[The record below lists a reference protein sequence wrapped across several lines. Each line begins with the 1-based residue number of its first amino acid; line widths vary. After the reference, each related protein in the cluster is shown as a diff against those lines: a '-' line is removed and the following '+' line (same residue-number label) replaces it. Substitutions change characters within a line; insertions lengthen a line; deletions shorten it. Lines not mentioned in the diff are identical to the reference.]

1 LKHSFTISIS
11 SVEIQGKRVKY
22 NTDVEDVSNIYEGG
36 QYRMEKKLKG
46 SNTHDLKT
54 NSTWFG
60 GQDLPEFKKKNNNN
74 WKLDKTGKEYDH
86 NHKFGL
92 ASMS

>member
-60 GQDLPEFKKKNNNN
+60 GQDLPEFKKKTTTIGN
-74 WKLDKTGKEYDH
+74 WIKLGKNMITTINLVWH
-86 NHKFGL
+86 R
-92 ASMS
+92 